1 MNILN
6 ICSVVNAIGTIR
18 LALSDILCFN
28 ILQISS
34 KVTSPHKKSK
44 SNWSDCFESL
54 QLVRG
59 QMFQLR
65 FFSDINTD
73 ARFGF
78 YCCARY
84 HASFCIRRLIR
95 FACLPAHASLLSVFL
110 RSKSMSLLQCGLA
123 CSERVITGFFCFR
136 LETCCER
143 AITFVPITHVCLSVL
158 KILWIWISNVN

>member
-1 MNILN
+1 MCSRKQRVVENKIVPSLLISFIIHKN
-6 ICSVVNAIGTIR
+6 RSGHPMEYTFTQTFRPLPAICYGDLWISWTCSVVNVIGAIH

-34 KVTSPHKKSK
+34 KVTFPHKKSK
-44 SNWSDCFESL
+44 INWSDCFESL

-95 FACLPAHASLLSVFL
+95 FACLPAHTSLLSVF
-110 RSKSMSLLQCGLA
+110 
-123 CSERVITGFFCFR
+123 
-136 LETCCER
+136 
-143 AITFVPITHVCLSVL
+143 
-158 KILWIWISNVN
+158 